1 MSRSWPA
8 RVVLPLAAVNLTAL
22 GALTAPVVA
31 GLPLKV
37 SAAVPDDQRTATLA
51 TLVAL
56 GAVVALVASPLFG
69 ALSDRT
75 RGRFGRRTPWIVGG
89 AIVGLGT
96 TTGFAMST
104 DLGPVT
110 LWWMATQAAYNAVLA
125 GTSALLADSVTEG
138 ERASASGVFTAASF
152 VGTLPPLLLIAVLP
166 HQVSTVMFVMPV
178 AAVVAAVACAF
189 VVPDS
194 PLARQHAPTAAEAES
209 DGMADA
215 AAPASAHD
223 TAEDEAAFER
233 PRAVFVAVWVQ
244 RFAVGVAFS
253 LIAAFTLY
261 LVSDRM
267 TGDDVAAASPASLA
281 TLLGGAG
288 VVTGAL
294 VAGAWASR
302 RGRYVPA
309 LVAGTVLLAAAG
321 VLKAVAT
328 APPTLWAAALC
339 AGLGMGAILA
349 LNFALAMRS
358 VPAARTGTYL
368 GVLNIAETL
377 PQLLVPLVAA
387 SLVRVGGVD
396 PFSGGVDN
404 YVTLYLTGAVVAL
417 ATIALLPAMRS
428 LLRSRADAGARPV
441 SAGPARTG

>member
-1 MSRSWPA
+1 M
-8 RVVLPLAAVNLTAL
+8 
-22 GALTAPVVA
+22 
-31 GLPLKV
+31 PLKV
-37 SAAVPDDQRTATLA
+37 AAAVPDDQRTSTLA

-56 GAVVALVASPLFG
+56 GSIVAVVASPLFG

-75 RGRFGRRTPWIVGG
+75 RGRFGRRIPWIVGG

-96 TTGFAMST
+96 TAGLAMST

-110 LWWMATQAAYNAVLA
+110 VWWMATQAAYNAVLA
-125 GTSALLADSVTEG
+125 GTSALLADSVTER

-166 HQVSTVMFVMPV
+166 HEVSTVMFVMPV
-178 AAVVAAVACAF
+178 AAILAAVACA
-189 VVPDS
+189 VIVRDA
-194 PLARQHAPTAAEAES
+194 PLTQRQGTT
-209 DGMADA
+209 DA
-215 AAPASAHD
+215 VAPASAHD
-223 TAEDEAAFER
+223 ISAADTSADGTSPDNISPDHAPNPR
-233 PRAVFVAVWVQ
+233 PGAAFVAVWVQ

-288 VVTGAL
+288 VVVGAL

-302 RGRYVPA
+302 RGRYTPA
-309 LVAGTVLLAAAG
+309 LVAGAVLLAAAG

-328 APPTLWAAALC
+328 TPVTLWAAALC
-339 AGLGMGAILA
+339 AGLGMGSILA

-377 PQLLVPLVAA
+377 PQLIVPLVAA

-396 PFSGGVDN
+396 PFSGGIDN
-404 YVTLYLTGAVVAL
+404 YVTLYLIGAAVAL
-417 ATIALLPAMRS
+417 ATISLLPAMRGI
-428 LLRSRADAGARPV
+428 LRQRADAAAAPV
-441 SAGPARTG
+441 SAGRGPTG